1 MITLAIRYTLDIA
14 KLAEFE
20 AYVRALPD
28 QIERSGGRFVGYYLP
43 TKRAGP
49 TNVAL
54 GLIDFA
60 NLAAYEQYRD
70 KLASDPDAV
79 ENVRR
84 ADAARCILNEERS
97 FVRRTPQ

>member
-14 KLAEFE
+14 KRAEFE

-28 QIERSGGRFVGYYLP
+28 QIERAGDRFVGYYLP
-43 TKRAGP
+43 TKLAGP

-54 GLIDFA
+54 GLIGFP

-70 KLASDPDAV
+70 NLACDPDAAD
-79 ENVRR
+79 NVRR

-97 FVRRTPQ
+97 FVRRCPQ